1 MKQKPLVAKKKSRRR
16 SRSQAEADRRLT
28 CLRKNLAKEIEADF
42 DRFSG
47 DKPSIAA
54 GLMVLARMRIIL
66 AFLQAFFPMFISA
79 PKPRKIKKEGL
90 AKRRKRGTRARSGSK
105 SKSKIKS
112 KTSTVRKKVV
122 KKKVV
127 PARKPKGLR
136 VVKLQQEDAGVVFS
150 ARSGAEESLE
160 NIVTVGNGSGKTGSQ
175 KNEAWGVSSATEVS
189 RGQNS

>member
-16 SRSQAEADRRLT
+16 SRSQVEADRRLT

-47 DKPSIAA
+47 DKPSVAA

-79 PKPRKIKKEGL
+79 PKPRKIKKAVGTKQVRRG
-90 AKRRKRGTRARSGSK
+90 KRVTGVRS
-105 SKSKIKS
+105 KS
-112 KTSTVRKKVV
+112 KTSSVRKKAV

-127 PARKPKGLR
+127 ATRRPKGLR
-136 VVKLQQEDAGVVFS
+136 VVKLQQEDAG
-150 ARSGAEESLE
+150 ATLPPQTGAGASLK
-160 NIVTVGNGSGKTGSQ
+160 NIVVGGTGSGKTGAQ
-175 KNEAWGVSSATEVS
+175 KNEVRSVSSVAEVS